1 MEDVLEV
8 YQRPHDP
15 AFPVVCV
22 DEKAKQLIEEV
33 REPLAVTPGRPARYD
48 SHYRRRGVA
57 NLFIAFEPLAGRRR
71 LEVTSRRT
79 RADFARF
86 LKRVVDE
93 DYPQADKIVLI
104 MDNLNT
110 HEVAS
115 LYHAFEPAEA
125 RRIAR
130 KLEIHPTPTHGS
142 WLNVAEVEL
151 SVLERQCLDRRI
163 GDDATLEGEVAAWA
177 NKRNGQKARVN
188 WRFTT
193 ADARIR
199 LRRLYPSIEG

>member
-1 MEDVLEV
+1 MEDVLDV
-8 YQRPHDP
+8 YRRPYDP
-15 AFPVVCV
+15 KHPVIGL
-22 DEKAKQLIEEV
+22 DEKPKQLIEEV
-33 REPLAVTPGRPARYD
+33 REPLAVEPGKPVRYD
-48 SHYRRRGVA
+48 SHYRRKGVA
-57 NLFIAFEPLAGRRR
+57 NIFIATEPLTGKCR
-71 LEVTSRRT
+71 LQVTDRRT

-86 LKRVVDE
+86 VKRLVDE
-93 DYPQADKIVLI
+93 DYPHAERITLV

-110 HEVAS
+110 HEIAS
-115 LYHAFEPAEA
+115 LYHAFEPEEA

-163 GDDATLEGEVAAWA
+163 GDKATLEREVAAWERRRG
-177 NKRNGQKARVN
+177 KQQVGVN

-193 ADARIR
+193 ADARIK
-199 LRRLYPSIEG
+199 LRRLYPTIQA